1 MAEWTRVTG
10 TLTAWNEEN
19 ATKEDL
25 LAAVQEVLPV
35 DVCPTWFNRDTV
47 EVLNVSL
54 KRFLNNQVRPQP
66 KNHWIFTLPVVKT
79 SEVPESES
87 LSVHLVSYVRD
98 NAVFLGTDADSGV
111 LDTHKPYDPD
121 PDSRLDS
128 WNTLHTSHCITY
140 GEGSKSEETNW
151 LGTWSD
157 RDGQG
162 TFYTT
167 KLYDSVISFYSP
179 HVAAAEPKNSLN
191 LYPPPACQYCLND
204 GHSVKRDVFRPKYLA
219 IAPSYEYHYY
229 GPYTYR
235 SVDNPDRVY
244 TQTHGCFFLVG
255 DAEDYAPQAESAQ
268 G

>member
-25 LAAVQEVLPV
+25 LAAVQEVLPT
-35 DVCPTWFNRDTV
+35 DVCPTWFNRD
-47 EVLNVSL
+47 NISL
-54 KRFLNNQVRPQP
+54 IN
-66 KNHWIFTLPVVKT
+66 KNMRNFKTQNSYWGFCLPTVKT

-98 NAVFLGTDADSGV
+98 NAVFIGTDADSGV

-121 PDSRLDS
+121 PDSKLDS

-140 GEGSKSEETNW
+140 GEGSKSEATNW
-151 LGTWSD
+151 LNTEYAVDTSGKF
-157 RDGQG
+157 GPC
-162 TFYTT
+162 
-167 KLYDSVISFYSP
+167 KLCFNIASFYNP
-179 HVAAAEPKNSLN
+179 HVSAIDTDWPKDYSFN
-191 LYPPPACQYCLND
+191 LYPPPCKGYNS
-204 GHSVKRDVFRPKYLA
+204 GGNYFFRPMYLA
-219 IAPSYEYHYY
+219 VTPDYEYLKY

-235 SVDNPDRVY
+235 SVDTPDRVY
-244 TQTHGCFFLVG
+244 TQTHGCFFLLG
-255 DAEDYAPQAESAQ
+255 DTEDYAPQAESAQ